1 MDFDLLKSINV
12 YIKALAFILASEI
25 TTFKA
30 IKSKVNACGNVG
42 FTHLF
47 DRRLW

>member
-25 TTFKA
+25 WRF
-30 IKSKVNACGNVG
+30 
-42 FTHLF
+42 
-47 DRRLW
+47 